1 MSRSS
6 HNSRPDAARRDP
18 VALVRLAAVVA
29 ALAVVAGALPA
40 RAEEAAMP
48 AAATSTAAPRLGKPP
63 FEAWLDRGAYWPR
76 RSVEKNALAAGV
88 WRRGDRVRVIGC
100 TPRCDL
106 PRALG
111 IVEGGA
117 IVPLRY
123 LEPLPLPPDVA
134 RTVDF
139 EHLLRGRVIAWRA
152 PVYAAPRTGSK
163 VLRKDRLGY
172 LVAFVA
178 DPEAPKGWLRRW
190 QGGWMRES
198 QVKLLEATAF
208 HGVDAPKLPM
218 AFTIR
223 SVRAREVKGGPD
235 AEARAA
241 ALAALGKTRK
251 NTPEREAALAAAE
264 AFAIP
269 KYAHFAGAALVRGRV
284 EVPDGRVL
292 PRWKTRIAWP
302 RTRPARV
309 GAGELWAHV
318 DLAEQTMVIYRGD
331 QPLRATLVS
340 TGKPGT
346 STRPGFYRMLSKV
359 RMSTMAGS
367 VPEPYVA
374 EAVPF
379 VQHFYQGQ
387 ALHGAWWHDGFGGVR
402 SHGCINLPPAD
413 ARWLFEQSP
422 PPLPEGWRGVLL
434 SHGDPRL
441 ALLVEKETPKSRRKL
456 REPEETDDR
465 RCVER
470 RTGSRSRDCPFDAFE
485 GNEADD

>member
-1 MSRSS
+1 MRIAAD
-6 HNSRPDAARRDP
+6 RPRNRRARQ
-18 VALVRLAAVVA
+18 LAAQLVCVVVA
-29 ALAVVAGALPA
+29 VAATTSAASAAP
-40 RAEEAAMP
+40 EAPPEMP
-48 AAATSTAAPRLGKPP
+48 AAATATAAPRLGKPP

-117 IVPLRY
+117 VVPLRY
-123 LEPLPLPPDVA
+123 LAPLPLPPDLA
-134 RTVDF
+134 RAMDF
-139 EHLLRGRVIAWRA
+139 EKLLRGRVIAWRA

-178 DPEAPKGWLRRW
+178 DPEAPEGWMRRW
-190 QGGWMRES
+190 QGGWMRTKH
-198 QVKLLEATAF
+198 VKLLEATEF
-208 HGVDAPKLPM
+208 QGVDAPTLPM

-235 AEARAA
+235 VEARAA

-251 NTPEREAALAAAE
+251 NTPEREAALTAAE

-269 KYAHFAGAALVRGRV
+269 KYAHFAGATLRRGRV
-284 EVPDGRVL
+284 ELPDGRVL

-309 GAGELWAHV
+309 GADDLWAHV
-318 DLAEQTMVIYRGD
+318 DLEEQTMVVYRGD
-331 QPLRATLVS
+331 RPLRATLVS

-387 ALHGAWWHDGFGGVR
+387 ALHGAWWHNGFGGVR
-402 SHGCINLPPAD
+402 SHGCVNLPPAD

-485 GNEADD
+485 GNESED